1 MRGIIPQ
8 SPFDLNTHRPV
19 LTMPQPTLSENALQ
33 TLADQIKIW
42 GKEMGFQAL
51 GITDVEL
58 GKHEQ
63 HLQDWLDKGLHGDLS
78 YMAQHG
84 SKRSHPEELI
94 PGTLRVISVRLDY
107 LSTLARE
114 NEITQDAK
122 HARVSRYALGRDYH
136 KLIRKRLSKLAE
148 KIEQAAQQLSG
159 EQASENQYRAF
170 VDSAPVLERA
180 LAEKAG
186 LGWIGKNTM
195 LMSRV
200 AGSYFFLGEI
210 YTNLPLPID
219 APDDKNNCG
228 NCTACLDV
236 CPTQAFVGPYVL
248 DAKKCISYL
257 TIELKG
263 SIPEE
268 LRAPIG
274 NRIFGCDDCQSSCP
288 WNRFAKPT
296 DELDFQ
302 PRHGLD
308 TAQLIELF
316 NWSEEEFLDRT
327 AGSAIR
333 RSGYEG
339 WLRNI
344 AIALGNAPS
353 SIPVVEALKQRLDDS
368 SEIVQE
374 HVQWALQQHS
384 DD

>member
-1 MRGIIPQ
+1 MSHPA
-8 SPFDLNTHRPV
+8 
-19 LTMPQPTLSENALQ
+19 LSENVLQ
-33 TLADQIKIW
+33 TLADQIKVW

-58 GKHEQ
+58 GEHEAR
-63 HLQDWLDKGLHGDLS
+63 LQDWLDKGLHGDLG

-94 PGTLRVISVRLDY
+94 PGTLRVISARLDY
-107 LSTLARE
+107 LTVEARE
-114 NEITQDAK
+114 TASREDADN
-122 HARVSRYALGRDYH
+122 ARVSRYAMGRDYH

-148 KIEQAAQQLSG
+148 KIETAAQQLSD
-159 EQASENQYRAF
+159 EPTPPNQFRAF

-195 LMSRV
+195 LMSRQ
-200 AGSYFFLGEI
+200 AGSYFFIGEI

-219 APDDKNNCG
+219 TPDDKNHCG
-228 NCTACLDV
+228 KCTACLDV
-236 CPTQAFVGPYVL
+236 CPTNAFVSPYVL
-248 DAKKCISYL
+248 DAKKCVSYL

-263 SIPEE
+263 SIPEA

-288 WNRFAKPT
+288 WNRFAKPSG
-296 DELDFQ
+296 ELDFQ

-308 TAQLIELF
+308 TAQLIDLF
-316 NWSEEEFLDRT
+316 NWSEVEFLDRT

-344 AIALGNAPS
+344 AVALGNAPN
-353 SIPVVEALKQRLDDS
+353 SIPVTEALKGRLEYP
-368 SEIVQE
+368 SEVVRE
-374 HVQWALQQHS
+374 HVEWALQRHS
-384 DD
+384 D

>member
-1 MRGIIPQ
+1 MKTDADPSINNEYN
-8 SPFDLNTHRPV
+8 LH
-19 LTMPQPTLSENALQ
+19 AL
-33 TLADQIKIW
+33 AEQIKIW
-42 GKEMGFQAL
+42 GKEAGFQQI
-51 GITDVEL
+51 GITDVDL
-58 GKHEQ
+58 GEHEQ
-63 HLQDWLDKGLHGDLS
+63 RFQEWLDQGFHGDLA

-84 SKRSHPEELI
+84 TKRSRPAELI

-107 LSTLARE
+107 LSTPARE
-114 NEITQDAK
+114 NEGTTDAE

-136 KLIRKRLSKLAE
+136 KLIRKRLAKLAE
-148 KIEQAAQQLSG
+148 KIEQVAQQLTPAT
-159 EQASENQYRAF
+159 QDYQYRAF

-195 LMSRV
+195 LMSRE

-219 APDDKNNCG
+219 SPDDKNNCG
-228 NCTACLDV
+228 NCTACLDA
-236 CPTQAFVGPYVL
+236 CPTNAFVSPYVL
-248 DAKKCISYL
+248 DAKKCVSYL

-268 LRAPIG
+268 LRPGIG
-274 NRIFGCDDCQSSCP
+274 NRIFGCDECQAVCP
-288 WNRFAKPT
+288 WNRFAQT
-296 DELDFQ
+296 TGEDDFQ

-316 NWSEEEFLDRT
+316 NWREEEFLDRT

-344 AIALGNAPS
+344 AVALGNAPS
-353 SIPVVEALKQRLDDS
+353 SIPVIEALKGRLEYQ
-368 SEIVQE
+368 SEVVQE
-374 HVQWALQQHS
+374 HVKWALARHS
-384 DD
+384 AL

>member
-1 MRGIIPQ
+1 MNNLAASQ
-8 SPFDLNTHRPV
+8 MNSNNEHELH
-19 LTMPQPTLSENALQ
+19 
-33 TLADQIKIW
+33 TLAEQIKAW
-42 GKEMGFQAL
+42 GKDMGFQAV

-58 GKHEQ
+58 GEHETRFQ
-63 HLQDWLDKGLHGDLS
+63 EWLDQGYHGDLA

-84 SKRSHPEELI
+84 TKRSRPDELI
-94 PGTLRVISVRLDY
+94 PGTMRVISVRLDY
-107 LSTLARE
+107 LTIPARE
-114 NEITQDAK
+114 NENTTDAG

-136 KLIRKRLSKLAE
+136 KLMRKRQAKLAE
-148 KIEQAAQQLSG
+148 KVEHAAQQLTPAN
-159 EQASENQYRAF
+159 QQYQYRAF

-195 LMSRV
+195 LMSRE

-219 APDDKNNCG
+219 SPDDKNNCG
-228 NCTACLDV
+228 NCTACLDA
-236 CPTQAFVGPYVL
+236 CPTNAFVSPYVL

-268 LRAPIG
+268 LRPGIG
-274 NRIFGCDDCQSSCP
+274 NRIFGCDECQAVCP

-308 TAQLIELF
+308 TAQLIGLF
-316 NWSEEEFLDRT
+316 HWSEEEFLERT

-344 AIALGNAPS
+344 AIALGNAPR
-353 SIPVVEALKQRLDDS
+353 SIQVIEALKQRRNYP

-374 HVQWALQQHS
+374 HLAWALAQHS
-384 DD
+384 VFLAVDNK

>member
-1 MRGIIPQ
+1 
-8 SPFDLNTHRPV
+8 
-19 LTMPQPTLSENALQ
+19 MPQTPLSENALQ

-51 GITDVEL
+51 GITDIEL
-58 GKHEQ
+58 GVHEAR
-63 HLQDWLDKGLHGDLS
+63 LQDWLDKGLHGDLG

-94 PGTLRVISVRLDY
+94 PGTLRVISARLDY
-107 LSTLARE
+107 LTVEARE
-114 NEITQDAK
+114 TDNREDAD
-122 HARVSRYALGRDYH
+122 HARVSRYAMGRDYH

-148 KIEQAAQQLSG
+148 KIEAAAQELSG
-159 EQASENQYRAF
+159 EATIPNQFRAF

-195 LMSRV
+195 LMSRE

-219 APDDKNNCG
+219 QPDDKNNCG
-228 NCTACLDV
+228 KCTACLDV
-236 CPTQAFVGPYVL
+236 CPTNAFVSPYVL
-248 DAKKCISYL
+248 DAKKCVSYL

-302 PRHGLD
+302 PRHGLN
-308 TAQLIELF
+308 TAQLIDLF

-344 AIALGNAPS
+344 AVALGNAPS
-353 SIPVVEALKQRLDDS
+353 SIPVIEALKQRADDS
-368 SEIVQE
+368 SEVVQE
-374 HVQWALQQHS
+374 HVKWALKNHS
-384 DD
+384 SL

>member
-1 MRGIIPQ
+1 MPPS
-8 SPFDLNTHRPV
+8 SP
-19 LTMPQPTLSENALQ
+19 SENILQ
-33 TLADQIKIW
+33 TLAEQIKRW
-42 GKEMGFQAL
+42 GKEMGFQAI
-51 GITDVEL
+51 GITDTEL
-58 GKHEQ
+58 ASHEAQLQ
-63 HLQDWLDKGLHGDLS
+63 HWLDKGLHGELN

-84 SKRSHPEELI
+84 NKRSRPEELI
-94 PGTLRVISVRLDY
+94 PGTLRVISARMDY
-107 LSTLARE
+107 LTVDAKETNARE
-114 NEITQDAK
+114 HSD
-122 HARVSRYALGRDYH
+122 HARVSRYAMGRDYH
-136 KLIRKRLSKLAE
+136 KLIRKRLARLAE
-148 KIEQAAQQLSG
+148 KIEHATQQLSAHG
-159 EQASENQYRAF
+159 APTNQFRAF

-195 LMSRV
+195 LISRN
-200 AGSYFFLGEI
+200 AGSYFFIGEI

-219 APDDKNNCG
+219 APDDQNHCG
-228 NCTACLDV
+228 KCTACLDA
-236 CPTQAFVGPYVL
+236 CPTQAFVSPYVL

-296 DELDFQ
+296 DEPDFQ

-308 TAQLIELF
+308 TAQLIDLF
-316 NWSEEEFLDRT
+316 NWSKEDFLERT

-344 AIALGNAPS
+344 AVALGNAPS
-353 SIPVVEALKQRLDDS
+353 SIPVIEALKQRRDDS
-368 SEIVQE
+368 SDIVRE
-374 HVQWALQQHS
+374 HVAWALDRHS
-384 DD
+384 TL

>member
-1 MRGIIPQ
+1 MKA
-8 SPFDLNTHRPV
+8 DDNKYNLH
-19 LTMPQPTLSENALQ
+19 AL
-33 TLADQIKIW
+33 AEQIKIW
-42 GKEMGFQAL
+42 GKEAGFQQI

-58 GKHEQ
+58 GEHEQ
-63 HLQDWLDKGLHGDLS
+63 RFQEWLGQGLHADLE

-84 SKRSHPEELI
+84 TKRSRPGELI
-94 PGTLRVISVRLDY
+94 PGTVRAISARLDY
-107 LSTLARE
+107 LTIPARE
-114 NEITQDAK
+114 DNNTTDAG

-136 KLIRKRLSKLAE
+136 KLMRKRLAKLAE
-148 KIEQAAQQLSG
+148 KVEQAAQQLTPTD
-159 EQASENQYRAF
+159 QDYQYRAF

-195 LMSRV
+195 LMSRQ

-219 APDDKNNCG
+219 SPDDKNNCG
-228 NCTACLDV
+228 NCTACLDA
-236 CPTQAFVGPYVL
+236 CPTNAFVSPYVL
-248 DAKKCISYL
+248 DAKKCVSYL

-263 SIPEE
+263 SIPEY
-268 LRAPIG
+268 LRLGIG
-274 NRIFGCDDCQSSCP
+274 NRIFGCDECQAVCP
-288 WNRFAKPT
+288 WNRFAQST
-296 DELDFQ
+296 EEADFQ

-344 AIALGNAPS
+344 AVALGNASS
-353 SIPVVEALKQRLDDS
+353 SIPVVEALKTRINYP
-368 SEIVQE
+368 SEIVHE
-374 HVQWALQQHS
+374 HVTWALAKHS
-384 DD
+384 NF

>member
-1 MRGIIPQ
+1 MNND
-8 SPFDLNTHRPV
+8 SPNNLP
-19 LTMPQPTLSENALQ
+19 S
-33 TLADQIKIW
+33 LAEQIKVW
-42 GKEMGFQAL
+42 GKQAGFQQV
-51 GITDVEL
+51 GITDVDL
-58 GKHEQ
+58 GEHEQ
-63 HLQDWLDKGLHGDLS
+63 HFQAWLNQGLHGDLE
-78 YMAQHG
+78 YMASHG
-84 SKRSHPEELI
+84 TKRSRPAELI
-94 PGTLRVISVRLDY
+94 PGTARVISVRLDY
-107 LSTLARE
+107 LSVPARE
-114 NEITQDAK
+114 NASTTDAE

-148 KIEQAAQQLSG
+148 KIDHAAQQLTPEG
-159 EQASENQYRAF
+159 QDYQYRAF

-195 LMSRV
+195 LMSRE

-219 APDDKNNCG
+219 QPEPQNHCG
-228 NCTACLDV
+228 KCTACLDA
-236 CPTQAFVGPYVL
+236 CPTNAFVSPYVL
-248 DAKKCISYL
+248 DAKKCVSYL

-263 SIPEE
+263 SIPED
-268 LRAPIG
+268 LRPGIG
-274 NRIFGCDDCQSSCP
+274 NRIFGCDECQAVCP

-296 DELDFQ
+296 SEDDFQ

-316 NWSEEEFLDRT
+316 NWSEEEFLERT

-344 AIALGNAPS
+344 AVALGNAPG
-353 SIPVVEALKQRLDDS
+353 SIPVIEALKMRVDYPS
-368 SEIVQE
+368 VVVRE
-374 HVQWALQQHS
+374 HVEWALERHS
-384 DD
+384 DR